1 MPLRPREQTDAPTE
15 SRIRQVIRA
24 LLKQEVRRL
33 SDVNVTLAADV
44 ATNTSNISANSNA
57 ISANDAD
64 IDELRRRQFTLL

>member
-1 MPLRPREQTDAPTE
+1 MPLRSREQTDAPTE